1 MKPHAGRARMHAM
14 PPLEWSDLRVFLAV
28 QRSGSHAGA
37 ARALRVAPTTIGRRL
52 AALEEALGARLFA
65 RTPDGLAPTREARAL
80 IPRAERIEA
89 EVQDAA
95 RELSGA
101 DARATGTV
109 RITCGDGF
117 GAFVLA
123 PALPAFLAEH
133 PGLSVEVV
141 ASVRVL
147 DLTRGE
153 ADVALRLFRPRE
165 KSLVARRIGTERY
178 ALYASPAYLARRGV
192 PASAKDLAAHDLV
205 IFDRDMDRLRA
216 QAWFTRL
223 APSARIAVRCSTTT
237 SLHAACDAGAGVAV
251 LTTSAVR
258 GNPRF
263 VNVLPRLEAP
273 PSEMWLVTHADLR
286 ASARVSAALH
296 FVEDLVR
303 RTEGPP

>member
-1 MKPHAGRARMHAM
+1 MG
-14 PPLEWSDLRVFLAV
+14 PLEWSDLAIFLAV
-28 QRSGSHAGA
+28 QRTGSHAGA
-37 ARALRVAPTTIGRRL
+37 ARALRVAPTTVGRRL
-52 AALEEALGARLFA
+52 AALEAALGTRLFA
-65 RTPDGLAPTREARAL
+65 RTPDGLAPTRAARAL
-80 IPRAERIEA
+80 LPRAERVEA
-89 EVQDAA
+89 EVRDAA
-95 RELSGA
+95 LELSGA

-133 PGLSVEVV
+133 PGLAVEVV

-153 ADVALRLFRPRE
+153 ADVAVRLFRPRE
-165 KSLVARRIGTERY
+165 KSLVAKRVGTERY
-178 ALYASPAYLARRGV
+178 ALYAAPSYLARRGV
-192 PASAKDLAAHDLV
+192 PRTAKELDGHDLV

-223 APSARIAVRCSTTT
+223 APNARVAVRCSTTT
-237 SLHAACDAGAGVAV
+237 SLHAAVEAGAGVAI

-263 VNVLPRLEAP
+263 VNVLPKLEAP

-286 ASARVSAALH
+286 HSARVAVAIGFL
-296 FVEDLVR
+296 EDLVR

>member
-1 MKPHAGRARMHAM
+1 MNVHAGRAIMHAV
-14 PPLEWSDLRVFLAV
+14 PTLEWSDLRIFLAI
-28 QRSGSHAGA
+28 QRAGSHAGA
-37 ARALRVAPTTIGRRL
+37 ARVLRVAPTTVGRRL
-52 AALEEALGARLFA
+52 AALEDALGVRLFA
-65 RTPDGLAPTREARAL
+65 RTPDGLAPTRAARAL
-80 IPRAERIEA
+80 IPRSERIEA
-89 EVQDAA
+89 EVQDAE

-101 DARATGTV
+101 DARPTGTV

-117 GAFVLA
+117 GAFVLS
-123 PALPAFLAEH
+123 PALPAFLADH
-133 PGLSVEVV
+133 PGLAVEVV

-178 ALYASPAYLARRGV
+178 ALYAAPAYLARRGT
-192 PASAKDLAAHDLV
+192 PRTARELAQHDLV
-205 IFDRDMDRLRA
+205 IFDRDMDRMRA

-223 APSARIAVRCSTTT
+223 APEARIAVRTSTTT
-237 SLHAACDAGAGVAV
+237 SLHAACEAGAGVAL

-286 ASARVSAALH
+286 ASARVAAVLH
-296 FVEDLVR
+296 FLEALVR